1 MNRGV
6 KALEDVLKNVP
17 AISEHLDIEGQKKKR
32 KRAEKDPNAPK
43 GPLSS
48 YMLFTKDQRALMKE
62 SDPEFE
68 PKALV
73 SEIGRR
79 WREAD
84 EEIKEVLIN

>member
-1 MNRGV
+1 M
-6 KALEDVLKNVP
+6 EDVLKNVT
-17 AISEHLDIEGQKKKR
+17 AISDHLHSEAERKKR

-48 YMLFTKDQRALMKE
+48 YMLFTKDQRALLKE

-73 SEIGRR
+73 SEIGKR
-79 WREAD
+79 WREASD
-84 EEIKEVLIN
+84 EVKEVLIN